1 MAGQSE
7 MPVFISLARVMQQ
20 RVREFNTQDL
30 SNTAWAFSTTGRWEV
45 SLFAALAEAVTQR
58 VREFHKKI
66 FLVTYWALSRYE
78 RLRDVWGCFELSRDT
93 VLAMPLCGGLL
104 LMECEQRGL
113 IQQEI
118 SLLRGL
124 EREARKHAADTG
136 FTQAARWT
144 AAMRHAKTKLLDPRW
159 NIGAAP
165 EAIAATGIC
174 SWCAWLEQ
182 HPLPPSAGS

>member
-113 IQQEI
+113 IQQAKRA
-118 SLLRGL
+118 SMLPTQVSRRPQDGRQPCVMLR
-124 EREARKHAADTG
+124 RS
-136 FTQAARWT
+136 
-144 AAMRHAKTKLLDPRW
+144 
-159 NIGAAP
+159 
-165 EAIAATGIC
+165 C
-174 SWCAWLEQ
+174 
-182 HPLPPSAGS
+182 